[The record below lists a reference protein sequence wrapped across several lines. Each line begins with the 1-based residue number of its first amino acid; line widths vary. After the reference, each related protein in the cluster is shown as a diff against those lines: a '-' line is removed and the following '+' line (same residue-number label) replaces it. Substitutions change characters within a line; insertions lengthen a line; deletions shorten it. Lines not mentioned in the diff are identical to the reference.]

1 MKPTK
6 ILIGLAFVILGV
18 LFFIDAFVAK
28 FDVMLYLVNFWP
40 ALLILLGVFVM
51 TKHRPIL
58 SVVAIAVTALILAGV
73 LTKYGHVKF
82 KAIDFGDITQFQNYS
97 AVNAKINF
105 GGGKLNLE
113 GTSDKVLSISGKD
126 YNYEGRKLNI
136 IESQNKAFIDL
147 SPASNFITTSRE
159 WDVKIYKNIPLE
171 LTIHSGGAKNYI
183 NLKDINLKS
192 ADLIFGAADSEI
204 YFGKYMGKIDVK
216 INTGVSSLK
225 IHLNKDEKLK
235 IKANILGSHDLE
247 NLGLKK
253 LENHTWTSPDLSEEN
268 NYLNLDLNAGL
279 ASVQFIYE

>member
-6 ILIGLAFVILGV
+6 ILIGLAFVILGI
-18 LFFIDAFVAK
+18 LFFIDAFIAK
-28 FDVMLYLVNFWP
+28 FDVMLYLINFWP

-51 TKHRPIL
+51 TKHKPML
-58 SVVAIAVTALILAGV
+58 SVIAIVITALLLAGV
-73 LTKYGHVKF
+73 LAKYGHVKF
-82 KAIDFGDITQFQNYS
+82 KTADFGDITRFQNYS

-105 GGGKLNLE
+105 GGGKLNFE
-113 GTSDKVLSISGKD
+113 GTDEKVLSISGKD

-159 WDVKIYKNIPLE
+159 WDIRIYKGIPLE
-171 LTIHSGGAKNYI
+171 LSIGSGGAKNFV

-192 ADLIFGAADSEI
+192 ADLNFGAADSEV
-204 YFGKYMGKIDVK
+204 YFGKYTGKINVK

-225 IHLNKDEKLK
+225 IYLNKDEKLK
-235 IKANILGSHDLE
+235 IKANILGSYNLE
-247 NLGLKK
+247 KLGLLKQ
-253 LENHTWTSPDLSEEN
+253 ENHTWTSPAFSEEN
-268 NYLNLDLNAGL
+268 DYLYLDLNAGL